1 MLSAQLQPRVAS
13 AHQEK
18 DQRKR
23 LIMFEKGGSSI
34 TKKSKKKG
42 SHSNASRVSTN
53 QQLTEL
59 TLPMPTGGNDIM

>member
-1 MLSAQLQPRVAS
+1 
-13 AHQEK
+13 
-18 DQRKR
+18 
-23 LIMFEKGGSSI
+23 MFEKGGSSI